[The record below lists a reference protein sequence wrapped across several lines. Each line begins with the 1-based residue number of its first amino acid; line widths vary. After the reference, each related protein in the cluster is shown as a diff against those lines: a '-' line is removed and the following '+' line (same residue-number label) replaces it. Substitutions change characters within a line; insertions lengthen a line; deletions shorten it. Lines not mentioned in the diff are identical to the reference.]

1 MVRILKDLKE
11 KHPDKDL
18 DQLIEMAN
26 YSALVHQKKS
36 RAFYRVQ
43 ATRMMIGAGNILRKH
58 AAEHTRRTGQEDDL
72 ATCSHICFESAQY
85 QCIENCGSLILGVVL
100 DGGTGQNTFFVD
112 YCTENGSANAG
123 ADFEFSQ
130 GTLVFKPG
138 ETRKEIKVSK
148 RRSNYQPF
156 IWISFKPIFLCNRL
170 HNYHYFCFHELDN
183 LFKDVLFRLI
193 SWMMTSLKKT
203 STSLFASRT

>member
-1 MVRILKDLKE
+1 MRILKDLKE
-11 KHPDKDL
+11 KYPDKDL

-43 ATRMMIGAGNILRKH
+43 ATRMMIGAGNILKKH
-58 AAEHTRRTGQEDDL
+58 AAEHKRRAGQEDDL
-72 ATCSHICFESAQY
+72 ATCSHIYFESAQY
-85 QCIENCGSLILGVVL
+85 QCIENCGSISLGVVL
-100 DGGTGQNTFFVD
+100 EGGTGQNTFFVD

-123 ADFEFSQ
+123 ADYEFTQ

-148 RRSNYQPF
+148 KSNDQTF
-156 IWISFKPIFLCNRL
+156 IWIRFKPTFHCNPL
-170 HNYHYFCFHELDN
+170 YVYHHSRFPEWNHAN
-183 LFKDVLFRLI
+183 LFLYF
-193 SWMMTSLKKT
+193 
-203 STSLFASRT
+203 

>member
-43 ATRMMIGAGNILRKH
+43 ATRMMIGAGNILKKH
-58 AAEHTRRTGQEDDL
+58 AAEHSRRTGQEDDL
-72 ATCSHICFESAQY
+72 ATCSHICLESAQY
-85 QCIENCGSLILGVVL
+85 QCAENCGSLSLGVVL
-100 DGGTGQNTFFVD
+100 EGGTGQNTFYVD
-112 YCTENGSANAG
+112 YCTENGSASAG
-123 ADFEFSQ
+123 ADYEFSQ

-148 RRSNYQPF
+148 RKRDTNQNVYGNYYSTP
-156 IWISFKPIFLCNRL
+156 
-170 HNYHYFCFHELDN
+170 
-183 LFKDVLFRLI
+183 LFSKQHPQ
-193 SWMMTSLKKT
+193 
-203 STSLFASRT
+203 

>member
-11 KHPDKDL
+11 KHPDKDI

-26 YSALVHQKKS
+26 YSALVQQKKS

-58 AAEHTRRTGQEDDL
+58 AADHARRTAAGHDGDL

-85 QCIENCGSLILGVVL
+85 QCTENCGNLSLWVILE
-100 DGGTGQNTFFVD
+100 GGTGQNTFLVD

-123 ADFEFSQ
+123 ADYEFTK
-130 GTLVFKPG
+130 GTLMFKPG
-138 ETRKEIKVSK
+138 ENRKEIKVRGADTRCNVKK
-148 RRSNYQPF
+148 RKMYKYCKNV
-156 IWISFKPIFLCNRL
+156 KL
-170 HNYHYFCFHELDN
+170 
-183 LFKDVLFRLI
+183 LF
-193 SWMMTSLKKT
+193 
-203 STSLFASRT
+203 

>member
-43 ATRMMIGAGNILRKH
+43 ATRMLIGAGNILKRH
-58 AAEHTRRTGQEDDL
+58 AAEHTRHPPCDEADK
-72 ATCSHICFESAQY
+72 ATCSHISFESAQY
-85 QCIENCGSLILGVVL
+85 QCTENCGSLSLWVILN
-100 DGGTGQNTFFVD
+100 GGTGQNTFYVD

-123 ADFEFSQ
+123 ADYEFTE

-138 ETRKEIKVSK
+138 ETRKEIKVSEE
-148 RRSNYQPF
+148 RRNE
-156 IWISFKPIFLCNRL
+156 W
-170 HNYHYFCFHELDN
+170 
-183 LFKDVLFRLI
+183 
-193 SWMMTSLKKT
+193 
-203 STSLFASRT
+203 

>member
-26 YSALVHQKKS
+26 YSALVHKKKS

-43 ATRMMIGAGNILRKH
+43 ATRMMIGAGNILKKH
-58 AAEHTRRTGQEDDL
+58 AAEHARRSAGQDADM

-85 QCIENCGSLILGVVL
+85 QCTENCGTMSMGVIL
-100 DGGTGQNTFFVD
+100 DGGTGQNTFYVD

-123 ADFEFSQ
+123 ADYEFSE

-138 ETRKEIKVSK
+138 ETRKEIKVSMGK
-148 RRSNYQPF
+148 
-156 IWISFKPIFLCNRL
+156 IWQWKVAILLHVKEFVIPLC
-170 HNYHYFCFHELDN
+170 FQ
-183 LFKDVLFRLI
+183 LFFTANCQNIQDTENI
-193 SWMMTSLKKT
+193 Q
-203 STSLFASRT
+203 

>member
-1 MVRILKDLKE
+1 MQVVRILKDLKE

-43 ATRMMIGAGNILRKH
+43 ATRMLIGAGNILKRH
-58 AAEHTRRTGQEDDL
+58 AAEHTRHPPCDEADK

-85 QCIENCGSLILGVVL
+85 QCTENCGSLSLWVILN
-100 DGGTGQNTFFVD
+100 GGTGQNTFYVD

-123 ADFEFSQ
+123 ADYEFTE

-138 ETRKEIKVSK
+138 EARKEIKVSEE
-148 RRSNYQPF
+148 RRNE
-156 IWISFKPIFLCNRL
+156 W
-170 HNYHYFCFHELDN
+170 
-183 LFKDVLFRLI
+183 
-193 SWMMTSLKKT
+193 
-203 STSLFASRT
+203 

>member
-1 MVRILKDLKE
+1 MKDLKE

-43 ATRMMIGAGNILRKH
+43 ATRMMIGAGNILKKH
-58 AAEHTRRTGQEDDL
+58 AVEHARRSGHETDK
-72 ATCSHICFESAQY
+72 ATCSHICFESSQY
-85 QCIENCGSLILGVVL
+85 QCTENCGSLTLGVIL
-100 DGGTGQNTFFVD
+100 DGGTGQNTFYVD

-123 ADFEFSQ
+123 ADYEFTE

-138 ETRKEIKVSK
+138 ETHKEIKVRKGK
-148 RRSNYQPF
+148 RVMLVSVFNVYRHCQVSNTK
-156 IWISFKPIFLCNRL
+156 I
-170 HNYHYFCFHELDN
+170 
-183 LFKDVLFRLI
+183 VLER
-193 SWMMTSLKKT
+193 
-203 STSLFASRT
+203 

>member
-43 ATRMMIGAGNILRKH
+43 ATRMIIGAGNILRKH
-58 AAEHTRRTGQEDDL
+58 AAEHTRRSGARGQEDM

-85 QCIENCGSLILGVVL
+85 QCTENCGTLTLWVILE
-100 DGGTGQNTFFVD
+100 GGTGQNTFYVD

-123 ADFEFSQ
+123 ADYEFNE

-148 RRSNYQPF
+148 EKRGR
-156 IWISFKPIFLCNRL
+156 IVI
-170 HNYHYFCFHELDN
+170 
-183 LFKDVLFRLI
+183 LI
-193 SWMMTSLKKT
+193 N
-203 STSLFASRT
+203 

>member
-36 RAFYRVQ
+36 RAFHRVQ
-43 ATRMMIGAGNILRKH
+43 ATRMLIGAGNILRKH
-58 AAEHTRRTGQEDDL
+58 AADHRRRAERQDGEK
-72 ATCSHICFESAQY
+72 ATCSRICFESDQY
-85 QCIENCGSLILGVVL
+85 QCTENCGFLILGVIL
-100 DGGTGQNTFFVD
+100 DGGTGQDTFYVD

-123 ADFEFSQ
+123 SDYEFTK

-138 ETRKEIKVSK
+138 ETRKEIKVI
-148 RRSNYQPF
+148 RHHRS
-156 IWISFKPIFLCNRL
+156 
-170 HNYHYFCFHELDN
+170 
-183 LFKDVLFRLI
+183 VLYSSGPLG
-193 SWMMTSLKKT
+193 SL
-203 STSLFASRT
+203 SCMC

>member
-1 MVRILKDLKE
+1 MVNILKDLKD

-18 DQLIEMAN
+18 DELIEMAN

-43 ATRMMIGAGNILRKH
+43 ATRMLIGAGNILKKH
-58 AAEHTRRTGQEDDL
+58 AAERKRRSEGQEADK
-72 ATCSHICFESAQY
+72 ATCSHICFESAHY
-85 QCIENCGSLILGVVL
+85 KCTENCGSLSLGVML
-100 DGGTGQNTFFVD
+100 DGGTGENTFYVD

-123 ADFEFSQ
+123 ADYEFTK

-148 RRSNYQPF
+148 KR
-156 IWISFKPIFLCNRL
+156 KGT
-170 HNYHYFCFHELDN
+170 
-183 LFKDVLFRLI
+183 V
-193 SWMMTSLKKT
+193 
-203 STSLFASRT
+203 

>member
-43 ATRMMIGAGNILRKH
+43 VTRMMIGAGNILKKH
-58 AAEHTRRTGQEDDL
+58 AAEHSRHGTSGHEDDL

-85 QCIENCGSLILGVVL
+85 QCTENCGFLNLWVILQ
-100 DGGTGQNTFFVD
+100 GGTGQNTFYVD

-123 ADFEFSQ
+123 ADFEFSE

-138 ETRKEIKVSK
+138 ETRKEIKVSEG
-148 RRSNYQPF
+148 RR
-156 IWISFKPIFLCNRL
+156 
-170 HNYHYFCFHELDN
+170 
-183 LFKDVLFRLI
+183 
-193 SWMMTSLKKT
+193 M
-203 STSLFASRT
+203 

>member
-11 KHPDKDL
+11 KHPEKDL

-43 ATRMMIGAGNILRKH
+43 ATRMMIGVGNILKKH
-58 AAEHTRRTGQEDDL
+58 AAEHSRRTGQEDDL
-72 ATCSHICFESAQY
+72 TTCSHISFESARY
-85 QCIENCGSLILGVVL
+85 QCTENCGSLSLGVIL
-100 DGGTGQNTFFVD
+100 EGGTGQNTFYVD

-123 ADFEFSQ
+123 ADYEFSE

-138 ETRKEIKVSK
+138 EIHKEIKVSK
-148 RRSNYQPF
+148 EKIMQKLKQGCRTFVSPF
-156 IWISFKPIFLCNRL
+156 WQR
-170 HNYHYFCFHELDN
+170 D
-183 LFKDVLFRLI
+183 
-193 SWMMTSLKKT
+193 
-203 STSLFASRT
+203 